1 MALFLS
7 LRCRR
12 FGRWNLGALL
22 AAVSACLLL
31 GYWAASSLG
40 KMEARSPRQPSAAD
54 NRGWQTLQSDQ
65 RETLMPLSR
74 EWATLDVSNR
84 ERWLKTAALLQKKTA
99 TERARAQERL
109 VEWAKLSPANRS
121 AARLH
126 FVSVRQVP
134 AEKRKREWARY
145 AERPKKDTLKRRNA
159 DAYVPVAPSVV
170 QVKPGATTILLDRVT
185 PHGDV
190 KAPYF

>member
-7 LRCRR
+7 LGSRGVRL
-12 FGRWNLGALL
+12 WHLGALL

-31 GYWAASSLG
+31 GYWAASSLWE
-40 KMEARSPRQPSAAD
+40 MDARPSRQPTAAD
-54 NRGWQTLQSDQ
+54 NRSWQTLQSDQ
-65 RETLMPLSR
+65 RKALMPLR
-74 EWATLDVSNR
+74 HEWATLDVSNR

-126 FVSVRQVP
+126 FASVRHIP
-134 AEKRKREWARY
+134 AEKRKSQWSRY
-145 AERPKKDTLKRRNA
+145 AEQSEKGALKRRNA
-159 DAYVPVAPSVV
+159 DVYVPVAPSMV
-170 QVKPGATTILLDRVT
+170 QVKPGATTVLLDRVT
-185 PHGDV
+185 PRRDFRV
-190 KAPYF
+190 PYL

>member
-7 LRCRR
+7 LRSRGVRR
-12 FGRWNLGALL
+12 WHLGALL
-22 AAVSACLLL
+22 TSVSACLLL

-126 FVSVRQVP
+126 FASVRHIP
-134 AEKRKREWARY
+134 AEKRKSQWSRY
-145 AERPKKDTLKRRNA
+145 AEQSEKSALKRRNA
-159 DAYVPVAPSVV
+159 DVYVPVAPSMV
-170 QVKPGATTILLDRVT
+170 QVKPGATTVLLDRVT
-185 PHGDV
+185 PRRDFRV
-190 KAPYF
+190 PYL